1 MGTIGVKW
9 NAVSMRNESMHDHE
23 HYMGRLLACTKDF
36 VWCACVRTTCL
47 FFIFGV
53 LF

>member
-1 MGTIGVKW
+1 
-9 NAVSMRNESMHDHE
+9 MHDHE

-36 VWCACVRTTCL
+36 VWCACVLL
-47 FFIFGV
+47 FYFFMFGV